1 MVIPK
6 IPPASAGGFFGY
18 RHQLGECAVAV
29 GLSSAVILWCM
40 TTLAELT
47 RIGTGLSTLQ
57 LTHLQRLVGWW
68 GILADL
74 SFSDLLLFVPIN
86 LHGTEFAI
94 AGQIRPT
101 TGQTLYHDD
110 HIGLRVDD
118 VDRPLVAR
126 AFALGEVAEGEV
138 PIKPT
143 NRRARVMCIPIIHDE
158 VVIGVLSRELIP
170 DFIERRDPGE
180 LERTYLETFH
190 RLARMIASGAFPFV
204 GHDVDMDEVP
214 RVGDGMLVVDPE
226 ARIQYASPNGLS
238 TLHRIGVVGN
248 VAGRRLRDLG
258 LEQSVIRQAMGTSG
272 PITAEVDRNDISV
285 QLLAVPLIDRGISRG
300 AFVLLRDITELRLRD
315 RLLVSK
321 DATIREIHHRVKNNL
336 QTISSLLRLQ
346 GRRLESVE
354 AKRAIDASVRRIR
367 AIALVHETLA
377 SESSDDVSLAEV
389 AGMLARTVQDSLTS
403 PERPIHF
410 EVVGDA
416 GLIPSDV
423 VTALA
428 VVLNELLQN
437 AVDHAFP
444 NDLPLVD
451 GRVGRVE
458 ILLSRDDEHIRMVVR
473 DNGIGIPVDFD
484 SSSHQG
490 LGVSIIRALATSQL
504 GGDIL
509 IRRRRDS
516 AGSEALV
523 EVPVLD
529 S

>member
-1 MVIPK
+1 M
-6 IPPASAGGFFGY
+6 A
-18 RHQLGECAVAV
+18 
-29 GLSSAVILWCM
+29 
-40 TTLAELT
+40 TLAELT
-47 RIGTGLSTLQ
+47 RIGTNLSAAQ
-57 LTHLQRLVGWW
+57 LMHLQRLVAWW
-68 GILADL
+68 GLLADL
-74 SFSDLLLFVPIN
+74 SFSDLLLFAPTEDAR
-86 LHGTEFAI
+86 TEFAI
-94 AGQIRPT
+94 VGQIRPT

-143 NRRARVMCIPIIHDE
+143 NRRARVMCIPIIHE
-158 VVIGVLSRELIP
+158 RVVIGVLSRELIP

-180 LERTYLETFH
+180 LERTYLQTFH
-190 RLARMIASGAFPFV
+190 QLAKMIESGVFPFI

-214 RVGDGMLVVDPE
+214 RVGDGLLVVDPE

-315 RLLVSK
+315 RLLMSK

-336 QTISSLLRLQ
+336 QTISSLLRVQ
-346 GRRLESVE
+346 ARRLESAE
-354 AKRAIDASVRRIR
+354 AKSAIDETVRRIR

-389 AGMLARTVQDSLTS
+389 AGMLARTVQDSFTS
-403 PERPIHF
+403 PERPIRF
-410 EVVGDA
+410 DVIGDA
-416 GLIPSDV
+416 GLVPSDV
-423 VTALA
+423 VTQLA
-428 VVLNELLQN
+428 VVLHELLQN
-437 AVDHAFP
+437 TVDHAFP
-444 NDLPLVD
+444 KDLLLVD
-451 GRVGRVE
+451 GRLALVE
-458 ILLSRDDEHIRMVVR
+458 ILLSRDNERIRMVVR
-473 DNGIGIPVDFD
+473 DNGVGVPEGFD
-484 SSSHQG
+484 DSPQEG
-490 LGVSIIRALATSQL
+490 LGVSIIRALTTSEL
-504 GGDIL
+504 GGEIVM
-509 IRRRRDS
+509 RRRSDS
-516 AGSEALV
+516 PGSEVVV
-523 EVPVLD
+523 EVPV
-529 S
+529 SGS